1 MIVHFYEVHR
11 VLGDDILKIYQKS
24 SIVFIFAVFLA
35 YICRYHCIYFQLSLL
50 ISLFF
55 FSHLSSFI
63 FAVIIV
69 LADFLYA
76 RETVLF
82 AAQNVGLTEGDH
94 VFIMFALDHD
104 YVLSKQRN
112 PKKWFI
118 LPHDKGDP
126 YYRCKYQQ
134 AFDSVLLIASN
145 VYQNIKILEKFQDL
159 VRQKSPEPP
168 FYINIY
174 NKIKNAYVSSY

>member
-1 MIVHFYEVHR
+1 MH
-11 VLGDDILKIYQKS
+11 
-24 SIVFIFAVFLA
+24 IFLVIIA
-35 YICRYHCIYFQLSLL
+35 YIIVLPVTN
-50 ISLFF
+50 
-55 FSHLSSFI
+55 HLSPFI
-63 FAVIIV
+63 LAVIIV
-69 LADFLYA
+69 LADFPYA
-76 RETVLF
+76 REAILS
-82 AAQNVGLTEGDH
+82 AARKVGLTEGDH
-94 VFIMFALDHD
+94 VFIMFALEHD

-112 PKKWFI
+112 PKQWFT
-118 LPHDKGDP
+118 LPKDKDDP

-174 NKIKNAYVSSY
+174 NESEKAFVSSHSKFPMALAIIHGFLVV